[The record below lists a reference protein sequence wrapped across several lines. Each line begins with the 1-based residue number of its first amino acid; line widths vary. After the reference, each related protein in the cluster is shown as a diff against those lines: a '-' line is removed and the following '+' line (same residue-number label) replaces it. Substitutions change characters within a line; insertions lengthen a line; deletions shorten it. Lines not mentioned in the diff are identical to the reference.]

1 MDNIFDNVVADE
13 MLKELDFTD
22 ETERIEDMDE
32 EDDTDNDI
40 IDFGSMSV
48 DPVDIDS
55 NIEGNDT
62 DFDED
67 IDYADGAVIDS
78 DELLGD
84 DEEEQDSTDGADF
97 ISDSGNIVVQE
108 SRDEKEIGFELTYVS
123 IDKIAITNR
132 IRKIE
137 SVDGLV
143 KSIKSTGLLK
153 PLVVAPTVT
162 EGVFVLLDG
171 YRRIQACARAGLTRI
186 PCIVN
191 NRVSTPEIPIL
202 EAMYNHSKSYTIK
215 EQVDYIE
222 YLEKQKGIMNPMMI
236 EYLLQMD
243 SGDYTKLKDILM
255 DNDDDI
261 VSKLYNGQY
270 TIAMAFKKLEQR
282 RKKESNAEKENK
294 KAAVVYGNEEET
306 GASQIEGTGDEA
318 DGVALSDE
326 QIKGLAFN
334 VNELEDTVEDMSITE
349 MIDSD
354 NSLKGFEPHKQ
365 SVDERE
371 YIDPIIKKT
380 VMARDNTTCRCCKRG
395 GQQYV
400 DILDFHHIIPVFLGG
415 SDTPENGIMLCVACH
430 RLVHLYS
437 TGDLYVD
444 PALLN
449 NSYDSL
455 DEEQRSRYD
464 NEEIFEDEKRR
475 FKTII
480 YLGSKIRQGIAQRGL
495 NKEQYKKEHPN
506 TGIGRRKP
514 GVKAQQQIS

>member
-1 MDNIFDNVVADE
+1 MDNIFDNVVTDE

-32 EDDTDNDI
+32 EYDTDDDI
-40 IDFGSMSV
+40 IDFGNMPV

-67 IDYADGAVIDS
+67 IDYADGAVIDN

-261 VSKLYNGQY
+261 VSKLYSGQY

-354 NSLKGFEPHKQ
+354 NSLKGF
-365 SVDERE
+365 
-371 YIDPIIKKT
+371 
-380 VMARDNTTCRCCKRG
+380 
-395 GQQYV
+395 
-400 DILDFHHIIPVFLGG
+400 
-415 SDTPENGIMLCVACH
+415 
-430 RLVHLYS
+430 
-437 TGDLYVD
+437 
-444 PALLN
+444 
-449 NSYDSL
+449 
-455 DEEQRSRYD
+455 
-464 NEEIFEDEKRR
+464 
-475 FKTII
+475 
-480 YLGSKIRQGIAQRGL
+480 
-495 NKEQYKKEHPN
+495 
-506 TGIGRRKP
+506 
-514 GVKAQQQIS
+514 